1 VNPRHRPSIL
11 TTILVAF
18 PAAAGALVA
27 SAASAEPIEVPTV
40 TIYANQAPTEVAKSG
55 ASVTIVSG
63 EQLRAQGVSSVGDA
77 LRAVPGVA
85 VTQSGGRGALTEVRI
100 RGGETNQALIIID
113 GIEVNGLADGFTD
126 LADLAVDDIERI
138 EVIRGP
144 QSGVHGSYAQTGVIA
159 ITTLSGKGLD
169 KPRISAKIEGG
180 SFGTRAAS
188 ANVRG
193 AAGPAYGSLTVSDF
207 RADGY
212 NVSRTGSERD
222 GSNAFIVTGKAGVDV
237 LPNLNIEGVV
247 RYTDRRAATDP
258 QDFACTSYFPVCT
271 PANPATYGL
280 AVDGG
285 DYMTYR
291 SLASRLGATLKLLDG
306 NWTQSVNIKGFEEH
320 TRSYS
325 DAYGM
330 FGADGTRVALDYK
343 STFLFDT
350 SLAGGERHRVT
361 VLADTRRENYVD
373 TSSGTAYLKR
383 RTGIAGEYAVDLATN
398 LSASAAVRHDLNSAF
413 QDVTTWRL
421 AASQRFPST
430 GTRLHASVGTG
441 VTDPS
446 VFELFGSSFNLPNPS
461 LRPEQSTGW
470 DVGVEQ
476 RWLDGMIVTDATY
489 FESRFT
495 DKIELVPGPGGFPYI
510 YVNGAGVAHR
520 QGVELSGTFKP
531 ASWLTLTGTYT
542 YTHARNSAGSPEVR
556 RPPHS
561 ASFNAMARL
570 PDDKTRLTFGVTYNS
585 VRKDYVF
592 TPTSTVLGDLPSAT
606 ILRGQISH
614 DLTPMLT
621 AFVRAEN
628 IFNVRY
634 EEVYSYR
641 APGFAIYGGL
651 KFKSAP

>member
-1 VNPRHRPSIL
+1 MNSRHRLPFLAAIL
-11 TTILVAF
+11 
-18 PAAAGALVA
+18 PAAGAIAA
-27 SAASAEPIEVPTV
+27 SAASAQPIEVPTV
-40 TIYANQAPTEVAKSG
+40 TIYANQAPTELAKSG
-55 ASVTIVSG
+55 ASVTVVTG
-63 EQLRAQGVSSVGDA
+63 EQLRAQGVSTVAEA

-100 RGGETNQALIIID
+100 RGGETNQALVIID
-113 GIEVNGLADGFTD
+113 GIEVNGLADGVTD
-126 LADLAVDDIERI
+126 LADLVVDDVERI
-138 EVIRGP
+138 EVVRGP
-144 QSGVHGSYAQTGVIA
+144 QSGVYGSYAQTGVIA
-159 ITTLSGKGLD
+159 ITTLSGKGLA
-169 KPRISAKIEGG
+169 KPRISAKAEVG
-180 SFGTRAAS
+180 SFGSRSLS
-188 ANVRG
+188 ANARG
-193 AAGPAYGSLTVSDF
+193 AVGPAYGSITISDF
-207 RADGY
+207 RTDGY
-212 NVSRTGSERD
+212 NVARTGAELD
-222 GSNAFIVTGKAGVDV
+222 GTNATVVTGKAGVDV

-247 RYTDRRAATDP
+247 RYTDRRTATDP
-258 QDFACTSYFPVCT
+258 QDFNWP
-271 PANPATYGL
+271 PGPNYGL
-280 AVDGG
+280 VVDGS

-320 TRSYS
+320 LRSYS
-325 DAYGM
+325 SST
-330 FGADGTRVALDYK
+330 FGADGTRVVLDYK

-350 SLAGGERHRVT
+350 AIAGGERHRLT
-361 VLADTRRENYVD
+361 ALADTRRENYIS
-373 TSSGTAYLKR
+373 TSSGAAFIKR

-398 LSASAAVRHDLNSAF
+398 TSLSASVRHDFNSAF

-421 AASQRFPST
+421 AASQRFLTT

-446 VFELFGSSFNLPNPS
+446 VFELFGSSFNLPNPN

-470 DVGVEQ
+470 DAGVEQ

-520 QGVELSGTFKP
+520 QGIELSGTFKP
-531 ASWLTLTGTYT
+531 APWLTLTGTYT
-542 YTHARNSAGSPEVR
+542 YTNARTSAGNPEVR

-561 ASFNAMARL
+561 ASFNATAQL
-570 PDDKTRLTFGVTYNS
+570 PDDKTKLTFGVTYNS
-585 VRKDYVF
+585 VRKDYIF
-592 TPTSTVLGDLPSAT
+592 TPASTILGDLPSAT
-606 ILRGQISH
+606 IVRGQISH

-621 AFVRAEN
+621 AYVRAEN

-651 KFKSAP
+651 KFKTEP